1 MEINYMFKGESFI
14 YEVDYEDLEKAVNF
28 LSEQYDEDIKD
39 MEYFE
44 LKDNYL
50 EELKDYFEKKAYKE
64 YLDRRYA

>member
-1 MEINYMFKGESFI
+1 MEINYMFKGESFN
-14 YEVDYEDLEKAVNF
+14 YEVDYEDLEKAVDF